1 MASNPSLLLD
11 YEEHAFAARWASSLL
26 VGALVFLTV
35 VMIVAAVWPESRAS
49 EAAWKR
55 HVVANCRTPECIS
68 PLQVLTPKRAGWM
81 KREMGGL
88 AMVVDIATPGEPARD
103 AWRVPIDAY
112 VPFMEP
118 GAVPGANP
126 VADSPEMVFRHDFCA
141 RMDEAMRSAHLAYD
155 RPVILVSPS
164 MERSLLAALLLQ
176 EHGFTNIL
184 VMNS

>member
-1 MASNPSLLLD
+1 MASNPSILLD

-26 VGALVFLTV
+26 VGALVFLTI
-35 VMIVAAVWPESRAS
+35 VMIVAAVWPDTRAS

-55 HVVANCRTPECIS
+55 HVVANCRTPECVS
-68 PLQVLTPKRAGWM
+68 PLQVLTPNRAGWM

-88 AMVVDIATPGEPARD
+88 ALVVDIATPGEPAKD

-118 GAVPGANP
+118 GAVSGANP
-126 VADSPEMVFRHDFCA
+126 VADSPEMVFRPDFCA
-141 RMDEAMRSAHLAYD
+141 RMDEVMRSAHLAYD